1 MAYATT
7 QLDGFF
13 IPHATGAKEGTSVQ
27 HPNQS
32 QQPDSGVF
40 VGATATQKAW
50 GGLPVSVEI
59 SAKPGEAEVRLATGY
74 STVKGW
80 LTFDGANHLIQ
91 DGESIGLYEDGE
103 SALFYRL
110 KSNVEIWVKID
121 DTLAAA
127 LLTGTDYRD
136 TAVSWDFTNNKIIAF
151 DTTALSNIEI
161 IEVSMTNNQ
170 VVDFDSG
177 TNTAQWSR
185 SQTAGAL
192 AKIRLI

>member
-7 QLDGFF
+7 QLDGYF

-27 HPNQS
+27 HPGQS

-59 SAKPGEAEVRLATGY
+59 SAKPGEAQVRLATDY
-74 STVKGW
+74 STAQAW
-80 LTFDGANHLIQ
+80 LTFDGANYLIQ

-103 SALFYRL
+103 SALFYRG
-110 KSNVEIWVKID
+110 KSNVEMWVRID
-121 DTLAAA
+121 DTLAAS
-127 LLTGTDYRD
+127 LLTGTDYRN
-136 TAVSWDFTNNKIIAF
+136 TAVSWDFTNNQIIAF
-151 DTTALSNIEI
+151 DTTALSGVEI
-161 IEVSMTNNQ
+161 IEVSMTNNE

-177 TNTAQWSR
+177 TNTAQWAR

>member
-7 QLDGFF
+7 HLSGSF

-27 HPNQS
+27 HPNQA

-59 SAKPGEAEVRLATGY
+59 SAKPGEARVRLATDY
-74 STVKGW
+74 ATAQAW
-80 LTFDGANHLIQ
+80 LTFDGADHLFQ

-103 SALFYRL
+103 SALFYRG
-110 KSNVEIWVKID
+110 KSNIEIWVKID
-121 DTLAAA
+121 DTLAAT
-127 LLTGTDYRD
+127 LLTGANYWN
-136 TAVSWDFTNNKIIAF
+136 TAVSWDFTNNQIIAF
-151 DTTALSNIEI
+151 DTTALSNVEI
-161 IEVSMTNNQ
+161 TGISMTNNE

-177 TNTAQWSR
+177 TNTAQWAR

>member
-1 MAYATT
+1 MAYVTT
-7 QLDGFF
+7 QLSGYF

-27 HPNQS
+27 HPTQA

-59 SAKPGEAEVRLATGY
+59 SAKPGEAQVRLATTY
-74 STVKGW
+74 ATAQAW

-103 SALFYRL
+103 SALFYRG
-110 KSNVEIWVKID
+110 KSNVEMWVKID

-127 LLTGTDYRD
+127 LLTGTDYRN
-136 TAVSWDFTNNKIIAF
+136 TAVSWDFTNNMIIAF
-151 DTTALSNIEI
+151 DTTALSDVEI
-161 IEVSMTNNQ
+161 IEISMTNNE
-170 VVDFDSG
+170 VIDFDSG

-185 SQTAGAL
+185 SQTANAL